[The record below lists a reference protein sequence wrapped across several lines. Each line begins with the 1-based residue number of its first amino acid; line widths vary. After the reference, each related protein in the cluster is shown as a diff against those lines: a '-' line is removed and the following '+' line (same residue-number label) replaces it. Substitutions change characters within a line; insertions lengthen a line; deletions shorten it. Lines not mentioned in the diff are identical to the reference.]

1 MNKKALVLA
10 FGAAL
15 AAPVVSAD
23 IDLLGKAVQ
32 VYGKLHASVD
42 VYDKGTTTA
51 TVTEPNGLEITSNS
65 SRLGF
70 KGEKE
75 LVSGVKG
82 LWKFE
87 TEFNAS
93 GETENDLTTR
103 NRYVGVGGVWGN
115 VILGIH
121 DTPLKDIAGNYSLFG
136 DTIGDHRGILGQL
149 SDNTNQFNQR
159 AKSMAMYQVKA
170 GGFSGSLIYSP
181 DFATDTDPDTGDTGV
196 GDKLLGA
203 GIGFKT
209 GGFDIGAAYE
219 KQESIGN
226 LLGANATA
234 FRVGV
239 KYKIGGLQVGGVFEG
254 LKDDGF
260 KVRAER
266 NAYAV
271 NLSYKIAGITLSGQ
285 YMKAE
290 ESNLTAGND
299 GADQFTLGLSYDLGK
314 DAQLYL
320 AHGQLDN
327 DSNASFQLARTG
339 HGQAFAPTQAGE
351 TVTATSIGV
360 VYSF

>member
-10 FGAAL
+10 LGAVL

-23 IDLLGKAVQ
+23 VDLLGKAVQ
-32 VYGKLHASVD
+32 VYGKLHGSVD

-51 TVTEPNGLEITSNS
+51 TVTEPNGVEITSNS

-75 LVSGVKG
+75 LTNGVNG

-87 TEFNAS
+87 SEIDLS
-93 GETENDLTTR
+93 GESGTLSAR

-121 DTPLKDIAGNYSLFG
+121 DTPLKDIGGNYTLFG
-136 DTIGDHRGILGQL
+136 DTIGDYRSILGQL
-149 SDNTNQFNQR
+149 SSNTNQFNQR
-159 AKSMAMYQVKA
+159 AMSMAMYQVKA
-170 GGFSGSLIYSP
+170 GGFSGSLMYSP

-196 GDKLLGA
+196 GDKLVGA

-209 GGFDIGAAYE
+209 GGFDIGVAYE
-219 KQESIGN
+219 KQDSIGN
-226 LLGANATA
+226 TLGANATA
-234 FRVGV
+234 LRVGV
-239 KYKIGGLQVGGVFEG
+239 KYKIGGLQVGGVLES

-260 KVRAER
+260 NVRAER
-266 NAYAV
+266 NGYAL
-271 NLSYKIAGITLSGQ
+271 NLSYKIAGITLGGQ

-290 ESNLTAGND
+290 ESNLVAGND

-320 AHGQLDN
+320 VSGQLKN
-327 DSNASFQLARTG
+327 DLNASYQLARSG
-339 HGQAFAPTQAGE
+339 HGQAFAPTKAGE
-351 TVTATSIGV
+351 KVQATSIGV
-360 VYSF
+360 VYNF

>member
-10 FGAAL
+10 IGAAL

-23 IDLLGKAVQ
+23 VDLLGKAVQ
-32 VYGKLHASVD
+32 VYGKLHASAD

-51 TVTEPNGLEITSNS
+51 TITEPNGVEITSNS

-75 LVSGVKG
+75 LKNGVNG

-87 TEFNAS
+87 SEIDLT
-93 GETENDLTTR
+93 GETGTLSAR
-103 NRYVGVGGVWGN
+103 NRYVGVGGAWGN

-121 DTPLKDIAGNYSLFG
+121 DTPLKDIAANFTLFG
-136 DTIGDHRGILGQL
+136 DTIGDYRSMLGQL
-149 SDNTNQFNQR
+149 SSNTNQFNQR
-159 AKSMAMYQVKA
+159 AMSMAMYQVKA
-170 GGFSGSLIYSP
+170 GGFSGSLMYSP
-181 DFATDTDPDTGDTGV
+181 DFATDTDPDSGDTGV

-219 KQESIGN
+219 KQDSIN
-226 LLGANATA
+226 NTLGANATA

-239 KYKIGGLQVGGVFEG
+239 KYKIGDLQVGGVFES

-260 KVRAER
+260 NVRAER
-266 NAYAV
+266 NGYAL
-271 NLSYKIAGITLSGQ
+271 NLSYKIAGITLGGQ

-290 ESNLTAGND
+290 ESGLTAGND
-299 GADQFTLGLSYDLGK
+299 GADQFTLGMYYDLGK

-320 AHGQLDN
+320 VHGQLDN
-327 DSNASFQLARTG
+327 DANASFQLARSG
-339 HGQAFAPTQAGE
+339 HGQAFAPTRAGE
-351 TVTATSIGV
+351 TVTATSVGV
-360 VYSF
+360 IYNF